1 MRDPDPM
8 IDTITA
14 RYEGGVLVPLQ
25 DTALQE
31 HQTVRLQIV
40 PPHVRVTA
48 VAARRKVNRFVL
60 DKISYLMGGEQP
72 TLVETD
78 QLVWRVPVVL
88 TYPDQGVVGQVGFI
102 DVDAESGE
110 LLLAPDI
117 IEEIKHNARALAAH
131 LPPEA
136 TP

>member
-1 MRDPDPM
+1 MRPPDSMPE
-8 IDTITA
+8 TITA

-40 PPHVRVTA
+40 PPHVRVSA
-48 VAARRKVNRFVL
+48 AAARRKVNRFVL

-88 TYPDQGVVGQVGFI
+88 TYPDQGVVGQAGFI

-110 LLLAPDI
+110 LVLAPDTI
-117 IEEIKHNARALAAH
+117 KEIKRNARALAVR